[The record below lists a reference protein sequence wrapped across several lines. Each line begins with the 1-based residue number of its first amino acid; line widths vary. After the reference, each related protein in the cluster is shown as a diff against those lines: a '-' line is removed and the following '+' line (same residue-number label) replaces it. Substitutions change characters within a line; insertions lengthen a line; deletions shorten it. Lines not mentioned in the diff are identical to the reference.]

1 VSDFL
6 AHPLFLLL
14 AGAVLT
20 GLLIPA
26 LTRRWQNRQKA
37 LELKTE
43 LIGEISESI
52 TEMVMA
58 VQFVHLGATS
68 MDQQRFDE
76 AYREWEARSAVIG
89 TKLQAYFPKTA
100 IPAEWNR
107 LSEVVTDFYALEGVS
122 DEKQRSENSLRI
134 NEKLFALLGSQYERA
149 EDWGA
154 LKEGISMKKADI
166 IRKVLDTR
174 ISVF

>member
-1 VSDFL
+1 MADFL

-20 GLLIPA
+20 GLLIPTV
-26 LTRRWQNRQKA
+26 TRRWQDRQKA

-43 LIGEISESI
+43 LVGEISESI

-58 VQFVHLGATS
+58 VQFVHLGAAS
-68 MDQQRFDE
+68 MNQEKFDE

-89 TKLQAYFPKTA
+89 TKLQAYFPKTE
-100 IPAEWNR
+100 IPDDWTR

-122 DEKQRSENSLRI
+122 DELRRSEYSLRI
-134 NEKLFALLGSQYERA
+134 DERLSALLGSQYERTQ
-149 EDWGA
+149 DWGA

-166 IRKVLDTR
+166 IKKVLDSR

>member
-1 VSDFL
+1 MADFL

-20 GLLIPA
+20 GLLIPTV
-26 LTRRWQNRQKA
+26 TRRWQDRHKA

-43 LIGEISESI
+43 LVGEISESI
-52 TEMVMA
+52 TEMVLA
-58 VQFVHLGATS
+58 VQFVHLGAAS
-68 MDQQRFDE
+68 MDQPRFDE

-100 IPAEWNR
+100 IPDEWTR
-107 LSEVVTDFYALEGVS
+107 FSEVVTNFYALEGIA
-122 DEKQRSENSLRI
+122 DETQRSEQALKI
-134 NEKLFALLGSQYERA
+134 NEELSALLGLQNERA

-166 IRKVLDTR
+166 IRKVLDSR

>member
-1 VSDFL
+1 MVDFL
-6 AHPLFLLL
+6 AHPLFLLF
-14 AGAVLT
+14 AGAVVT

-26 LTRRWQNRQKA
+26 LTRRWQDRQKA

-89 TKLQAYFPKTA
+89 TKLQAYFPRTA
-100 IPAEWNR
+100 IPAEWAK
-107 LSEVVTDFYALEGVS
+107 LSEVVIDFYALEGVS
-122 DEKQRSENSLRI
+122 DENQRSEYFHRI
-134 NEKLFALLGSQYERA
+134 NEKLSALLDSQYERS

-166 IRKVLDTR
+166 IKKVLDSR

>member
-1 VSDFL
+1 MADFL
-6 AHPLFLLL
+6 AHPLLVLLV
-14 AGAVLT
+14 GAVLT
-20 GLLIPA
+20 GMLIPA

-43 LIGEISESI
+43 LVGEISESI

-76 AYREWEARSAVIG
+76 AYREWETKSAVIG
-89 TKLQAYFPKTA
+89 TKLRAYFPETA
-100 IPAEWNR
+100 IPAEWTEF
-107 LSEVVTDFYALEGVS
+107 SEIVTDFYALEGVS
-122 DEKQRSENSLRI
+122 DENRRSEYFLTI
-134 NEKLFALLGSQYERA
+134 NDKLSALLDTQHERA
-149 EDWGA
+149 GDWGA
-154 LKEGISMKKADI
+154 LKEGISKKKAELI
-166 IRKVLDTR
+166 QKVLDSK

>member
-1 VSDFL
+1 MADIL

-58 VQFVHLGATS
+58 VQFVHLRAAS
-68 MDQQRFDE
+68 MDQQKFDE

-89 TKLQAYFPKTA
+89 TKLQAYFPSTT
-100 IPAEWNR
+100 IPAEWTM
-107 LSEVVTDFYALEGVS
+107 LSEVVTDFYALEGVANEKRRS
-122 DEKQRSENSLRI
+122 DYSLRI
-134 NEKLFALLGSQYERA
+134 NEKLSALLGSQYERA

-154 LKEGISMKKADI
+154 LKEGISMKRAEI
-166 IRKVLDTR
+166 IRKVLDSR

>member
-1 VSDFL
+1 MAGFL

-26 LTRRWQNRQKA
+26 LTRRWQDRQKA

-100 IPAEWNR
+100 IPNEWNA
-107 LSEVVTDFYALEGVS
+107 LSEIVTDFYALEGVS
-122 DEKQRSENSLRI
+122 DEKQRSEYSFRI
-134 NEKLFALLGSQYERA
+134 NETRSTLLGSQYERA
-149 EDWGA
+149 EEWGA

-166 IRKVLDTR
+166 IRKVLDSR